1 VYVPFFADPFGI
13 EGGSGIADS
22 LRTVPGHSLSVEESV
37 VNLQATLHTLAV
49 PSSP

>member
-13 EGGSGIADS
+13 EDGSGIADS

-37 VNLQATLHTLAV
+37 VNLQATSNRPTV